1 MKIHRT
7 DKIIT
12 RNNLRENR
20 DILFLFGDNST
31 RKGLGG
37 QAKEMRG
44 EPNSLGI
51 VTKKFPS
58 NEKDSFY
65 SDEDFYVWLE
75 LFSGDMENLAEKVN
89 SGKYKTI
96 VIPPLGTGLAA
107 LPSKAPKIWNYLKI
121 ILDNL

>member
-7 DKIIT
+7 DRIIT

-96 VIPPLGTGLAA
+96 VIPPLGTGLAD
-107 LPSKAPKIWNYLKI
+107 LPNRAPKIWNYLKI

>member
-7 DKIIT
+7 DRIIT

-44 EPNSLGI
+44 ESNSLGI

-96 VIPPLGTGLAA
+96 VIPPLGTGLAD
-107 LPSKAPKIWNYLKI
+107 LPNRAPKIWNYLKI

>member
-7 DKIIT
+7 DRIIT
-12 RNNLRENR
+12 RNNLIENR

-96 VIPPLGTGLAA
+96 VIPPLGTGLAD
-107 LPSKAPKIWNYLKI
+107 LPNRAPKIWNYLKI

>member
-7 DKIIT
+7 DRIIT

-65 SDEDFYVWLE
+65 SDEDFWEWLQIFSSDMHKLAKE
-75 LFSGDMENLAEKVN
+75 INSGD
-89 SGKYKTI
+89 YKTI

-107 LPSKAPKIWNYLKI
+107 LPSKAPRIWNYLKAT
-121 ILDNL
+121 LDNL